1 MLSDVK
7 STLTSDRPLIMGV
20 LNITPDSFSDGGRF
34 LDRDRAVERALE
46 MVEAGA
52 DIVDVGGES
61 TRPGS
66 EGVSLEQE
74 LERVVPVI
82 GEIASR
88 TQVRI
93 SVDTTRARVAA
104 EAISAGAGMV
114 NDVSMLRGD
123 EGLAAEV
130 AGAGAD
136 LVIMHSRK
144 TPRDMQEEI
153 RYGDVVNDV
162 RDELMAAVER
172 AVGGG
177 VGKDRIWID
186 PGIGFA
192 KTAAQNLELMARL
205 EELVALS
212 FPVLVGP
219 SRKSFIGAYTDA
231 PVDRR
236 EGGTAAAVALSV
248 ANGARAVR
256 VHDVAVMRQA
266 AIIAH
271 EISRATRGGED
282 A

>member
-7 STLTSDRPLIMGV
+7 STLPSDRPLIMGV
-20 LNITPDSFSDGGRF
+20 LNITPDSFSDGGCF
-34 LDRDRAVERALE
+34 FDRSRAVERALE
-46 MVEAGA
+46 MVEEGA

-88 TQVRI
+88 TTVRI

-104 EAISAGAGMV
+104 EAISAGAGVV

-123 EGLAAEV
+123 EGFAAEV

-192 KTAAQNLELMARL
+192 KTAGQNLELMARL
-205 EELVALS
+205 EELVALGY
-212 FPVLVGP
+212 PVLVGP
-219 SRKSFIGAYTDA
+219 SRKSFIGAYTGA

-271 EISRATRGGED
+271 EISRAVRGGEG